1 MGIGPMIAGML
12 ADAAHSPAAALL
24 LGVAMMVA
32 CVPLTILFEAS
43 LRRSLSKGTP
53 A

>member
-1 MGIGPMIAGML
+1 MAAGML

-24 LGVAMMVA
+24 LGIVMMVA
-32 CVPLTILFEAS
+32 CVPLTILFEPS
-43 LRRSLSKGTP
+43 LRRSLSTGTQ